1 MKKKER
7 KENMITDSV
16 SEEFLKDFSFTISL
30 HDVIALQTK
39 SPL

>member
-1 MKKKER
+1 
-7 KENMITDSV
+7 MITDSV
-16 SEEFLKDFSFTISL
+16 AEEFLIDFSFTISL